1 MKKIERIFVGE
12 RGLRSGWRFLLF
24 AVLYVFAGKA
34 AFWLV
39 TKLGYVSPKDWQW
52 GNFLFEEVMDFGL
65 AVLVAFAISLALKEK
80 FSSYGLP
87 FTADAGKLLAK
98 GWIWGFV
105 PSAIILIPLF
115 ATGACSYHGL
125 ALQGG
130 ELLRSAI
137 GWAAAMLALGFA
149 EEFVFRGFTLKTL
162 AGGMGFW
169 PAAILLSAIFGIVH
183 LLKPMENWIDAV
195 SVGLYGLLWCLMLKR
210 TGSLWFPIGFHAASD
225 YADMIA
231 FAEPNTGNNGQ
242 PIPGH
247 LLEIRFHGP
256 DWLTGG
262 PRGTEASLLVFVIL
276 AGLFYLFN
284 RAYPAQ
290 TANEKIVAHAIS

>member
-1 MKKIERIFVGE
+1 MDKLKRVFVGAK
-12 RGLRSGWRFLLF
+12 GLRSGWKFLLF
-24 AVLYVFAGKA
+24 AVLYTFSAKA
-34 AFWLV
+34 TFWVV
-39 TKLGYVSPKDWQW
+39 TKLGYVSPKDWHW
-52 GNFLFEEVMDFGL
+52 TNFLFEEVMDFGL
-65 AVLVAFAISLALKEK
+65 AALVALGIARILKEK

-87 FTADAGKLLAK
+87 FTADAGKLAVK

-130 ELLRSAI
+130 ELLSSTV
-137 GWAAAMLALGFA
+137 GWALAMLSLGLA

-162 AGGMGFW
+162 ADGIGFW
-169 PAAILLSAIFGIVH
+169 PAAIFLSAIFGMLH

-195 SVGLYGLLWCLMLKR
+195 SVGLYGLLWSLMLKR

-225 YADMIA
+225 YADMIM

-276 AGLFYLFN
+276 AGLFYIFDK
-284 RAYPAQ
+284 AYPG
-290 TANEKIVAHAIS
+290 TIANQADSAHPKS

>member
-1 MKKIERIFVGE
+1 MEKLKRVFVSDK
-12 RGLRSGWRFLLF
+12 GLRSGWRFLLF
-24 AVLYVFAGKA
+24 AVLYVVAGKA

-39 TKLGYVSPKDWQW
+39 TKLGYVSPKDWHW
-52 GNFLFEEVMDFGL
+52 PNFLFEEVMDFGL
-65 AVLVAFAISLALKEK
+65 AALVAIGISQILKEK

-87 FTADAGKLLAK
+87 FTANVGKLVVK

-125 ALQGG
+125 ALHGR
-130 ELLRSAI
+130 ELLISTV

-162 AGGMGFW
+162 ADGMGFW
-169 PAAILLSAIFGIVH
+169 RAAILLSAIFGLVH
-183 LLKPMENWIDAV
+183 LLKPMEDWADAV
-195 SVGLYGLLWCLMLKR
+195 SVGLYGLLWCLMLRR

-256 DWLTGG
+256 NWLTGG

-276 AGLFYLFN
+276 AGLFYLFD
-284 RAYPAQ
+284 RLYPVR
-290 TANEKIVAHAIS
+290 TANRKEAAVAMQ

>member
-1 MKKIERIFVGE
+1 MQKLKRVFIGE
-12 RGLRSGWRFLLF
+12 KGLRSGWRFVLFLVLINLLER
-24 AVLYVFAGKA
+24 G

-39 TKLGYVSPKDWQW
+39 TKLGYVSPVEWHW
-52 GNFLFEEVMDFGL
+52 PSFLFEELMDFGL
-65 AVLVAFAISLALKEK
+65 TLIATFVLWRIEKGK

-87 FTADAGKLLAK
+87 FSRDAGVLLVR

-115 ATGACSYHGL
+115 AVGACSYQGL
-125 ALQGG
+125 ALHGR
-130 ELLRSAI
+130 ELIISTL
-137 GWAAAMLALGFA
+137 GWGVAMLGLGFA
-149 EEFVFRGFTLKTL
+149 EEFLFRGYALKTL
-162 AGGMGFW
+162 AEGIGFW
-169 PAAILLSAIFGIVH
+169 PAAIALSALFGLVH
-183 LLKPMENWIDAV
+183 LFKPMENWIDPL
-195 SVGLYGLLWCLMLKR
+195 SVALYGLLWCLMLRR

-247 LLEIRFHGP
+247 LLDLRFHGP
-256 DWLTGG
+256 EWLTGG

-276 AGLFYLFN
+276 AGLFYCFDK
-284 RAYPAQ
+284 AYPARGVQ
-290 TANEKIVAHAIS
+290 PGGRT